1 MSLGAVAPGREVV
14 CKCGG
19 EGNRGEGVRTPVGT
33 WTKTPVERG
42 RAWLWGWGEG
52 TCRLGGEDTRAEGA
66 RRAVERGRGTLWG
79 GGKDTRGDGSEVT
92 LAQGRHGPLG
102 TRARGASRRA
112 PVGAGR
118 AVPGRAVPCRTVPCR
133 AVPCRAVPGRTVPCC
148 TGPCRA
154 VPCRAG
160 AAPAPSGTAP
170 RGCAVGAGRGGPGG
184 AEVRGWR
191 GFPRAAG
198 QCGAARGS
206 GPAPRGGEPAEA
218 SARRPAARPSPPQR
232 PPVGRVP
239 TALQLRA
246 LPSRLPQVLLPLLRE
261 RSHRGPGRRS
271 DAGSHRHHRAA
282 GVRLRPCGILLHPA
296 VQGRGTHPAAVPV
309 VLSAPGLPPWLWRG
323 EPVIVLNPTEQRV
336 EVGKPL
342 QLQCAAMGV
351 PAPTYQWYRNG
362 NLLEQQKKK
371 KLWITHAKVSDSG
384 TYLCCASNSHGEHWT
399 NAVDVHIGTHRSE
412 KFFAT
417 GKIALLVGNNHY
429 QHHPNLMAPVTDVFE
444 LSLLLEQLGF
454 QVVSL
459 LDLNKAEMVTAV
471 SRFLQLLEKGVYAV
485 FYYAGHGYEH
495 LGRNYM
501 VPVDAPQPYAPE
513 NCISVQRILQK
524 MQQQQTALNLILL
537 DTCRKWYNPE
547 CALSQVQPLEP
558 WGNTIYGYATS
569 EDAEAYELQD
579 GEFSSGIFM
588 KYLKKHI
595 LQEKKV
601 THMLEDV
608 LEDIGRDPL
617 VTGKQVMEIKH
628 TLKEA
633 RSLTDPIC
641 PLGAAAKHW
650 GRSHEPLSKIV
661 SFPCGVQVELCFHRV
676 FSNLMYVCAKLQP
689 PPAHVTDA
697 RLLLC
702 RPTVS
707 PPAEM
712 PVPFPSIPTGL
723 LPLGQRGRGLW

>member
-1 MSLGAVAPGREVV
+1 MQPQDAAELWLHHEPWGCGPQERVIAVTEQPVSV
-14 CKCGG
+14 S
-19 EGNRGEGVRTPVGT
+19 VPVGYSFT
-33 WTKTPVERG
+33 LR
-42 RAWLWGWGEG
+42 
-52 TCRLGGEDTRAEGA
+52 CRAEGRTPLQYQWFCQHQSVCCQIPGATKQDLPITAQQTQLYTCRINDLYRNAVFSDWVKVEVHQCVA
-66 RRAVERGRGTLWG
+66 R
-79 GGKDTRGDGSEVT
+79 
-92 LAQGRHGPLG
+92 
-102 TRARGASRRA
+102 
-112 PVGAGR
+112 
-118 AVPGRAVPCRTVPCR
+118 
-133 AVPCRAVPGRTVPCC
+133 
-148 TGPCRA
+148 
-154 VPCRAG
+154 
-160 AAPAPSGTAP
+160 
-170 RGCAVGAGRGGPGG
+170 
-184 AEVRGWR
+184 
-191 GFPRAAG
+191 
-198 QCGAARGS
+198 
-206 GPAPRGGEPAEA
+206 
-218 SARRPAARPSPPQR
+218 
-232 PPVGRVP
+232 
-239 TALQLRA
+239 
-246 LPSRLPQVLLPLLRE
+246 
-261 RSHRGPGRRS
+261 
-271 DAGSHRHHRAA
+271 
-282 GVRLRPCGILLHPA
+282 
-296 VQGRGTHPAAVPV
+296 
-309 VLSAPGLPPWLWRG
+309 GLPPRLWRG
-323 EPVIVLNPTEQRV
+323 EPVIILNPTEQRV

-351 PAPTYQWYRNG
+351 PAPSYQWYRNG

-399 NAVDVHIGTHRSE
+399 NAVDVHIGTHHSE

-429 QHHPNLMAPVTDVFE
+429 QHHPNLMAPVMDVFE

-471 SRFLQLLEKGVYAV
+471 SQFLQLLEKGVYAV

-633 RSLTDPIC
+633 RSLTDPIF

-661 SFPCGVQVELCFHRV
+661 SFPCGVQVELCFHRL
-676 FSNLMYVCAKLQP
+676 FSNMMYVCAKLQP
-689 PPAHVTDA
+689 PPAHITDA
-697 RLLLC
+697 HLLLC
-702 RPTVS
+702 RPT
-707 PPAEM
+707 EM
-712 PVPFPSIPTGL
+712 VDVAVLKESRPDHVESLLTSVYKREELDCVFRLCGL
-723 LPLGQRGRGLW
+723 QKIQTDVVLQLDLHYTQLSTKQRTCESLRTTLQKSLLGQFFSQSNCSQPNYLRTPAHAGSVCLRDGSVLGTDLKGQASLRTGSGHSLPSSDPSNSSTEPEENDESDLNGLCSALLQAGPGQDYP

>member
-1 MSLGAVAPGREVV
+1 MQEAIVITEQPVSVSVPLGYSFTLR
-14 CKCGG
+14 C
-19 EGNRGEGVRTPVGT
+19 
-33 WTKTPVERG
+33 
-42 RAWLWGWGEG
+42 
-52 TCRLGGEDTRAEGA
+52 RAEGRTSLQYQWFCQHQSVCNQIPGATKQDLPITAQQTKLYTCRINDLYKNAIFSDWVKVEVHHCVA
-66 RRAVERGRGTLWG
+66 R
-79 GGKDTRGDGSEVT
+79 
-92 LAQGRHGPLG
+92 
-102 TRARGASRRA
+102 
-112 PVGAGR
+112 
-118 AVPGRAVPCRTVPCR
+118 
-133 AVPCRAVPGRTVPCC
+133 
-148 TGPCRA
+148 
-154 VPCRAG
+154 
-160 AAPAPSGTAP
+160 
-170 RGCAVGAGRGGPGG
+170 
-184 AEVRGWR
+184 
-191 GFPRAAG
+191 
-198 QCGAARGS
+198 
-206 GPAPRGGEPAEA
+206 
-218 SARRPAARPSPPQR
+218 
-232 PPVGRVP
+232 
-239 TALQLRA
+239 
-246 LPSRLPQVLLPLLRE
+246 
-261 RSHRGPGRRS
+261 
-271 DAGSHRHHRAA
+271 
-282 GVRLRPCGILLHPA
+282 
-296 VQGRGTHPAAVPV
+296 
-309 VLSAPGLPPWLWRG
+309 GLPPRLWQG

-351 PAPTYQWYRNG
+351 PAPSYQWYQNG
-362 NLLEQQKKK
+362 NLLEHQKKK
-371 KLWITHAKVSDSG
+371 KLWISHAKVSDSG

-399 NAVDVHIGTHRSE
+399 NAVDIHIGTRHSE

-429 QHHPNLMAPVTDVFE
+429 QHHPNLMAPVMDVFE

-459 LDLNKAEMVTAV
+459 LDLSKTEMEAAV
-471 SRFLQLLEKGVYAV
+471 SRFLELLGKGVYAV

-513 NCISVQRILQK
+513 NCISVQRILQR

-537 DTCRKWYNPE
+537 DTCRKWYNSE

-608 LEDIGRDPL
+608 LEDIGQDPL

-641 PLGAAAKHW
+641 PLGAGAERW
-650 GRSHEPLSKIV
+650 GRSHELLSKLV
-661 SFPCGVQVELCFHRV
+661 TFPCGARVELRFHRL
-676 FSNLMYVCAKLQP
+676 FSNLIYVCAKLQRS
-689 PPAHVTDA
+689 PAHIADT
-697 RLLLC
+697 RLLLY
-702 RPTVS
+702 RPTEMDSVAIPKKS
-707 PPAEM
+707 HWDQVKSLLSSVCKQEELDCAFQLCGLQKLQTDVVLQLDLHYTQLSTKQRICESLQTTLQKSLLEQFFSQMDYSQPNYRRTPACAGGACLRDAAVLSM
-712 PVPFPSIPTGL
+712 DLKGQASVRTGFGHSLPSSNPSNSSSEPEENDESDLGDLCSAL
-723 LPLGQRGRGLW
+723 LRAGPRQDHP